1 MDADV
6 IRAAILDDLVE
17 DAEGRRK
24 LPGGV
29 RKVLEGLEGDEA
41 DLILWVGEDGAVGLR
56 SILVS

>member
-1 MDADV
+1 M